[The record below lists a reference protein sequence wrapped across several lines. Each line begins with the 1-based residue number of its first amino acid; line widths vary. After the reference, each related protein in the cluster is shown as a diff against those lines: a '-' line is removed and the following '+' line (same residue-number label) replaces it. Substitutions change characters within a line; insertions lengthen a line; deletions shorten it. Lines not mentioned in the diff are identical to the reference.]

1 MVPATS
7 VPSGTAGAGRGGD
20 RRASARWTVLSRL
33 VSALVR
39 EGRLDPAEAA
49 RRGVFLH
56 TRTVTGTG
64 RRELRA
70 PVSASPWTTGA
81 RGVPH
86 DPVEFLDVLRRAGL
100 VEDDPEAWLGLRADV
115 ADSVS
120 GLARARRAY
129 ETRAGRV
136 RAVSGGRSAV
146 RAHPFSALVRALRV
160 DEGADDP
167 LLTAFEQWV
176 VDGHPMQPVA
186 KIKTGM
192 SPGEARRY
200 APEFGAEFD
209 LRLVAVPRR
218 LVSGADSA
226 GGSDPVEA
234 VRRELRRTLPGTAE
248 SAESEMARRGLVPG
262 EHALIPVHPH
272 QLRHALPRLHGAALS
287 SGAVTVLS
295 RSVPARPLMSTR
307 TLDVRERGERAGL
320 HVKTAL
326 EVRLTG
332 AVRGVSGEAV
342 HNGPRLSGLLDEL
355 AAADPALAPPDRR
368 GGSGFAVCRELVGIR
383 HDPTLLGERAA
394 ESPELS
400 RARNRSLGAI
410 LREDPAESTSA
421 GEVALPVAALLARS
435 PLTGHTLIH
444 DVLTERH
451 SAGGAG
457 SGSAPSRVEA
467 ARRWLGAH
475 LDLGISPLLTL
486 LVRYGIALEP
496 HPQNTVLVL
505 RAGVPRSLLVRDLG
519 GARVLR
525 ERLGRSGRRP
535 RLLEGSALWC
545 DGPEALRNKLFFPL
559 FVNHLGE
566 LVTALAAAAGC
577 PERVLWR
584 VVSDRVRSC
593 FAGLI
598 EEAGSPAEAA
608 DAREDAGALL
618 NEPWPLKTMLTMRLS
633 GLVTEQ
639 RYVPAPN
646 PLALP

>member
-7 VPSGTAGAGRGGD
+7 VPSGTAGAGRGRD

-39 EGRLDPAEAA
+39 EGRLDPGEAA
-49 RRGVFLH
+49 RRGVLIH
-56 TRTVTGTG
+56 TRTATETG

-70 PVSASPWTTGA
+70 PVSAPAWATGV
-81 RGVPH
+81 RGVVPH
-86 DPVEFLDVLRRAGL
+86 DPVEVVDVLRRAELLEG
-100 VEDDPEAWLGLRADV
+100 DPDAWLRLRADV

-129 ETRAGRV
+129 EARAGRV
-136 RAVSGGRSAV
+136 WAAAGDRSTARAR
-146 RAHPFSALVRALRV
+146 PFSALVRALRV
-160 DEGADDP
+160 AEGADDP

-176 VDGHPMQPVA
+176 VDGHPLQPVA

-192 SPGEARRY
+192 SPGQARRY

-218 LVSGADSA
+218 LVSGADTA

-248 SAESEMARRGLVPG
+248 SAESELVSRGLVPG

-287 SGAVTVLS
+287 SGAITVLS
-295 RSVPARPLMSTR
+295 RSAPARPLMSTR
-307 TLDVRERGERAGL
+307 TLDVRERGERTGV

-332 AVRGVSGEAV
+332 VVRGVSEEAV

-355 AAADPALAPPDRR
+355 VAADPALAPPDRR
-368 GGSGFAVCRELVGIR
+368 GGSSFAVCRELVGIR
-383 HDPTLLGERAA
+383 HDPKLFGEPAA
-394 ESPELS
+394 EEPERS

-410 LREDPAESTSA
+410 LRADPAESTNA

-451 SAGGAG
+451 ADGTGGGG
-457 SGSAPSRVEA
+457 SCSRTEA

-475 LDLGISPLLTL
+475 LDLGLSPLLTL

-505 RAGVPRSLLVRDLG
+505 RAGEPRSLLVRDLG

-525 ERLGRSGRRP
+525 ERLERSGSRP
-535 RLLEGSALWC
+535 RLLEGTGLCC
-545 DGPEALRNKLFFPL
+545 DDPKALRNKLFFPL

-566 LVTALAAAAGC
+566 LVAALAAAAGC

-584 VVSDRVRSC
+584 VVSARVRSC
-593 FAGLI
+593 FAGLV
-598 EEAGSPAEAA
+598 ETARSPAEAA
-608 DAREDAGALL
+608 DAREDAAALL

-646 PLALP
+646 PLARS